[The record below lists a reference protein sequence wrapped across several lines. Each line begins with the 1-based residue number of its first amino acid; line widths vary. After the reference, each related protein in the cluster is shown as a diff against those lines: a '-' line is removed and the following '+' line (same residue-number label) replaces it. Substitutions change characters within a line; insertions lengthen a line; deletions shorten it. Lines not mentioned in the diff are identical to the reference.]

1 MAQNPFS
8 EFDYPLLGQFQNH
21 RACSG
26 FGNQREDKRV
36 ISKRAGGTQ
45 YQGYNCHQ
53 NNLQEAKARE
63 QSQLGNAEK
72 QKIIMQISAV
82 QTELVRM
89 IDER

>member
-1 MAQNPFS
+1 MESNTKAN
-8 EFDYPLLGQFQNH
+8 
-21 RACSG
+21 
-26 FGNQREDKRV
+26 
-36 ISKRAGGTQ
+36 
-45 YQGYNCHQ
+45 NCHQ

>member
-1 MAQNPFS
+1 MATRERTRES
-8 EFDYPLLGQFQNH
+8 
-21 RACSG
+21 S
-26 FGNQREDKRV
+26 QREQVEPNAKAN
-36 ISKRAGGTQ
+36 I
-45 YQGYNCHQ
+45 CHQ

-63 QSQLGNAEK
+63 QSQLGSAEK